1 MKASYK
7 KGVLTRS
14 VALLHFLHCDMHYPA
29 VPRGLASIGSVGR
42 SKCSTAEGWLKDGTT
57 TAMKYTRKLRKTK
70 DEHKRLKAR
79 AQNLSERVIAKVAE
93 CKQNKFAYSRSG
105 LILSEGR
112 VREAGAAEVKDQL
125 RNAEHHEIRKRLRD
139 TLVRSEHELAH
150 LQQKLLHVQELT
162 QQCSTLESHIRES
175 NAKARTG
182 RGDGNV
188 EMG

>member
-79 AQNLSERVIAKVAE
+79 AQNLSERIIAKVAE

-125 RNAEHHEIRKRLRD
+125 RNAEHQEIRNRLRD

-162 QQCSTLESHIRES
+162 QQDKQSI
-175 NAKARTG
+175 
-182 RGDGNV
+182 D
-188 EMG
+188 